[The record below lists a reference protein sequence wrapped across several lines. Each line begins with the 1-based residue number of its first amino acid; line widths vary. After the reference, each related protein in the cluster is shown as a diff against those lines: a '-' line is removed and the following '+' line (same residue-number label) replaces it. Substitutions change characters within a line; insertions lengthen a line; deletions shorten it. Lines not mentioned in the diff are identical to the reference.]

1 MRSADLVLPTSMSRI
16 GVVALRPR
24 ARETLVALAKA
35 GCVELVGNLPPAEG
49 EAAEALR
56 RLLKRGS
63 ADPSPPALL
72 ESIPDVAALERAGAG
87 DLLAGEVELQRRNR
101 LAVGH
106 GSFSAWLGWAPT
118 ERIDEL
124 NELLAPLGAAVVE
137 LPRPAWV
144 DPPTD
149 FRPVKVERPFR
160 PLVQTY
166 GTTRYR
172 DVDPTAFTA
181 ISFILMF
188 GMMFGDVGHGLV
200 LALVGLFLRGRRQGR
215 LASLQHI
222 WVIPFAAGI
231 AGACFGFLYGEAF
244 GPTGLIEPLWLDP
257 LESPMPL
264 LLAALALGAVLLLVS
279 YLLGIVNRW
288 RASGP
293 GATLVAQYGI
303 AGLATF
309 VGGIVLLGGLYWQ
322 LTLVEVAGAALALVG
337 VGLLALGLVLDA
349 GRGFAAMTQAVIELF
364 DALVRLVSN
373 LLSFTRLAAFGLMH
387 AALGAV
393 VFEAAS
399 ALWGNVVGVILAVV
413 VFFVGNLGAFA
424 LEALVSGVQ
433 ALRLEY
439 YELYSRIFAGE
450 GHAFVPW
457 SMPVLSAEEAS

>member
-1 MRSADLVLPTSMSRI
+1 VRT
-16 GVVALRPR
+16 
-24 ARETLVALAKA
+24 
-35 GCVELVGNLPPAEG
+35 
-49 EAAEALR
+49 
-56 RLLKRGS
+56 
-63 ADPSPPALL
+63 
-72 ESIPDVAALERAGAG
+72 
-87 DLLAGEVELQRRNR
+87 
-101 LAVGH
+101 
-106 GSFSAWLGWAPT
+106 
-118 ERIDEL
+118 
-124 NELLAPLGAAVVE
+124 
-137 LPRPAWV
+137 
-144 DPPTD
+144 
-149 FRPVKVERPFR
+149 PV
-160 PLVQTY
+160 
-166 GTTRYR
+166 
-172 DVDPTAFTA
+172 
-181 ISFILMF
+181 
-188 GMMFGDVGHGLV
+188 V